1 MESLMYR
8 VLTIAGALS
17 LTLATA
23 GAALAQAY
31 PAGPGYPPPPPNA
44 GYYPPAAAAP
54 VPPPAAYATPG
65 WDGIHTS
72 GGAARAYS
80 YTGGQKTN

>member
-1 MESLMYR
+1 MYR

-23 GAALAQAY
+23 GAALAQTY

-44 GYYPPAAAAP
+44 GYYPPPAAA
-54 VPPPAAYATPG
+54 VPPPAAYAASG
-65 WDGIHTS
+65 RDGIHTS
-72 GGAARAYS
+72 GGSARAYS